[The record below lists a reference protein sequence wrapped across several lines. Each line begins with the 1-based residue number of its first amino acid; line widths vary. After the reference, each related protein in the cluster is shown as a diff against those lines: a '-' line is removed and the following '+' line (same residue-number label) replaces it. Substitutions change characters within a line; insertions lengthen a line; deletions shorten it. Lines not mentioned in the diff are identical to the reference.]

1 MEQNNKT
8 FNKMIQDLEYY
19 AGDNDANSDLIMQVQ
34 CKLRTQLTTASNSES
49 IRSYLNDFIFDDDVL
64 DFIDVNHGI
73 VSDNFRDDV
82 REIQHGIVNFFGE

>member
-1 MEQNNKT
+1 
-8 FNKMIQDLEYY
+8 
-19 AGDNDANSDLIMQVQ
+19 MQALS
-34 CKLRTQLTTASNSES
+34 KLRTQLTNASNSES

-64 DFIDVNHGI
+64 DFIDVNHCI